1 MRSRSERTRR
11 CHQRGSGRDGEA
23 IRFDSVSHE
32 FVTWSMP
39 AHDLRR
45 PEDEKR
51 GFIRSPSSSI
61 VYTMCP
67 GHTEHFLKGKNRHF
81 YTVSV

>member
-1 MRSRSERTRR
+1 MCEVFREVQEGRR
-11 CHQRGSGRDGEA
+11 EFSGRNRET
-23 IRFDSVSHE
+23 IRFDPVPHE

-39 AHDLRR
+39 AHDLSR
-45 PEDEKR
+45 PEDNYR
-51 GFIRSPSSSI
+51 SFIRSPSSSI

-67 GHTEHFLKGKNRHF
+67 DHPEHYLKGKNRHF